1 MIFEE
6 LTGRR
11 LLMTDSYAAVGL
23 GKSQYNNLSWEELTH
38 ATRLRRAADTLGV
51 NYVALLVKCG
61 QLAPREAVDYVDER
75 RRELMEFFP
84 GDSDFSQVAREGV
97 TKTATRTPAPAKSSP
112 TKIRNLKPRRE
123 VPPV

>member
-11 LLMTDSYAAVGL
+11 LLMADSYAAVGL
-23 GKSQYNNLSWEELTH
+23 RKSQYNNLSWEELTH
-38 ATRLRRAADTLGV
+38 ATRLRLAADTLGV

-84 GDSDFSQVAREGV
+84 GDSDFGQAARKGV
-97 TKTATRTPAPAKSSP
+97 TQTTTRKPAPAKSAR
-112 TKIRNLKPRRE
+112 TKIRELKPRRE
-123 VPPV
+123 APGM

>member
-38 ATRLRRAADTLGV
+38 ATRLRRAADTLEV

-75 RRELMEFFP
+75 RRELMEFF
-84 GDSDFSQVAREGV
+84 GDSDFSQVAGKGV
-97 TKTATRTPAPAKSSP
+97 TKTATRTPTPAKSSR
-112 TKIRNLKPRRE
+112 TKIKDLKPRRG
-123 VPPV
+123 VPGM